1 MYWKSHIEMITPK
14 LNEACFMIRITRSI
28 LSLESLKMIYY
39 ACFHSIITQGLLLG
53 GNSSQSV
60 NIFFV
65 YHGTTALEGQGVL
78 NVKES
83 WSHSDTPKLVRL
95 LWASDKPNAETS
107 TWQQTTLTRDRH
119 PCPWRHSNP
128 QSQQVSSRRLTP

>member
-53 GNSSQSV
+53 GNSSQCQH
-60 NIFFV
+60 IFCLPW
-65 YHGTTALEGQGVL
+65 HNSPRGTRPPQCRGIMITLRHTKVG
-78 NVKES
+78 K
-83 WSHSDTPKLVRL
+83 TPLSK
-95 LWASDKPNAETS
+95 
-107 TWQQTTLTRDRH
+107 
-119 PCPWRHSNP
+119 
-128 QSQQVSSRRLTP
+128 

>member
-1 MYWKSHIEMITPK
+1 MSWKSHIEMITPK
-14 LNEACFMIRITRSI
+14 LNEACFMIRITRAI

-65 YHGTTALEGQGVL
+65 YHGTTALEGQGLL
-78 NVKES
+78 NVEES
-83 WSHSDTPKLVRL
+83 
-95 LWASDKPNAETS
+95 
-107 TWQQTTLTRDRH
+107 
-119 PCPWRHSNP
+119 
-128 QSQQVSSRRLTP
+128 